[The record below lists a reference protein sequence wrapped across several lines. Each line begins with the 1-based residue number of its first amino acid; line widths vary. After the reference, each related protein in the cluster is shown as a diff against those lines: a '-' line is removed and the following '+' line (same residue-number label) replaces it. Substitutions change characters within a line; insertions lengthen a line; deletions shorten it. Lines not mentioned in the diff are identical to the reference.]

1 MPTAPTRIKV
11 IPRAIS
17 ELNKAAVEEQTIL
30 QDYQRQKIYY
40 ATHALEIYFCRYSKA
55 RADTYKSICPRS
67 YGVLFSYLSVR
78 EAVIV
83 LNEKPLNLSRRHWH
97 LDQEQFPAA
106 PIAGCEPH
114 GDP

>member
-30 QDYQRQKIYY
+30 QDYQRQKIYF

-55 RADTYKSICPRS
+55 RADAFLASARAVMEFYLATSLVERRLLSLTRS
-67 YGVLFSYLSVR
+67 
-78 EAVIV
+78 
-83 LNEKPLNLSRRHWH
+83 H
-97 LDQEQFPAA
+97 
-106 PIAGCEPH
+106 
-114 GDP
+114 

>member
-30 QDYQRQKIYY
+30 QDYQRQKIYF

-83 LNEKPLNLSRRHWH
+83 LNEKPLNLSHRHWRPG
-97 LDQEQFPAA
+97 QEQFLVA
-106 PIAGCEPH
+106 PVAGCGLR